1 MNNIKLND
9 EEIEFL
15 MGLIHAYREAYC
27 IPDVRHEPDTIYAH
41 LKRMERKLAKALEA
55 SETEFV

>member
-9 EEIEFL
+9 EEITFL
-15 MGLIHAYREAYC
+15 MDLINAHREAYC
-27 IPDVRHEPDTIYAH
+27 IPDVVHGPNTIYAH
-41 LKRMERKLAKALEA
+41 LKHMERKLAKALEA

>member
-9 EEIEFL
+9 EEITFL
-15 MGLIHAYREAYC
+15 VGLIDAYREAYC
-27 IPDVRHEPDTIYAH
+27 IPDEKHGPNTISAN

-55 SETEFV
+55 PETEFV